1 MQANRVPPER
11 LAALGFPVV
20 EVYESNGRGGI
31 GAAGWNAPVA
41 VAVRD
46 AAAAQELLRMLSLTL
61 LSGGYAR
68 ARVHVSP
75 TESTDWYVAEEHV
88 APRAAGQAAGGTR

>member
-1 MQANRVPPER
+1 MSTHRIPAER
-11 LAALGFPVV
+11 LAALGWPVV

-41 VAVRD
+41 IAVRD
-46 AAAAQELLRMLSLTL
+46 EAAAHELLRMLSLTL

-68 ARVHVSP
+68 ARIHHGP
-75 TESTDWYVAEEHV
+75 AQATEWLVAEEAV
-88 APRAAGQAAGGTR
+88 SPRGAPSR